1 MRARY
6 LPPITFKRHLDTRKI
21 LLGYED
27 SYEELYR
34 ILEGLVEL
42 GIENKTMG
50 LNWILDL
57 YLNTP
62 TLIEEWRVI
71 GTDEHPLL
79 VRPKDYE
86 ASISSLTCMIAES
99 FLASKEASSLFIQ
112 SLPRDPMD
120 FHVEILEKEDARSI
134 ADRIA
139 QLLGIRKQHVKSER
153 VVGEYRNLLVAGP
166 TVYGGRTSNIDMVDC
181 FLELS
186 GTRKGL
192 PLVEALQ
199 SIDALL
205 QRYGHVIVEL
215 PGGGRACILGDFEG
229 CEYLVLVSL
238 DSGLDIECYRNKNE
252 IIKYF
257 ENNFNNIIIRNVV
270 QWGRRE
276 KSFPSS
282 SRAVRRG

>member
-1 MRARY
+1 MRTRY

-21 LLGYED
+21 LLDYEY

-42 GIENKTMG
+42 GIKNKTMG

-86 ASISSLTCMIAES
+86 ASISSLTSMIAES

-112 SLPRDPMD
+112 SLPRDPMG

-134 ADRIA
+134 ADKIA
-139 QLLGIRKQHVKSER
+139 QLLGIKEPHVKNVWVRE
-153 VVGEYRNLLVAGP
+153 EYHDPLTVGP
-166 TVYGGRTSNIDMVDC
+166 TAYGSRTSNIDMVDC

-186 GTRKGL
+186 GTKKGL

-199 SIDALL
+199 SLDALL

-215 PGGGRACILGDFEG
+215 PGGGRACILGDSEG
-229 CEYLVLVSL
+229 CKYLVLASL
-238 DSGLDIECYRNKNE
+238 GSGLDIECFRNRSE
-252 IIKYF
+252 IISYF
-257 ENNFNNIIIRNVV
+257 KNNFKNIVV
-270 QWGRRE
+270 EGLRAGGGGRE
-276 KSFPSS
+276 GFSWSP
-282 SRAVRRG
+282 